1 VNFVSRFT
9 LIDKRSEEKTKEM
22 QNQKSAIGLDGN
34 VTALIGYIIGIV
46 ALVEIFIE
54 KQNRFAK
61 FHAFQSLLFHV
72 VMWVAFFVLWIVIF
86 VLGFALAQVSGALGG
101 IVWLLS
107 ILIFLGWMVVYF
119 AGVVLGAIKSYG
131 GSMFKFPI
139 IGGLAGKWS

>member
-1 VNFVSRFT
+1 
-9 LIDKRSEEKTKEM
+9 M

-61 FHAFQSLLFHV
+61 FHAIQAVLFHV
-72 VMWVAFFVLWIVIF
+72 VMWILFIAVWIVVVI
-86 VLGFALAQVSGALGG
+86 VGVILSQVSGALAS

-107 ILIFLGWMVVYF
+107 TLIFLAWFVALIGGIIY
-119 AGVVLGAIKSYG
+119 GAVKSFG
-131 GSMFKFPI
+131 GAMFKFPI
-139 IGGLAGKWS
+139 IGNLADKWS